1 MKTTKRALFSSVIAL
16 ILCFSMLVGTTF
28 AWFTDSV
35 ESGVNQI
42 IAGNL
47 DIELYNDLQV
57 NESKK
62 VTNETKLFNEITYW
76 EPGVVAYENLTVAN
90 LGTLALKYQL
100 SVNFSNATTNTKG
113 ETLAKVLKV
122 AFVKDG
128 IFGYS
133 NDAAGRT
140 ALINKLTEENAW
152 QPLESFMQA
161 GQLNVTD
168 HTNDAYGIVIYWAPS
183 DIDNDFN
190 NQGKQMSI
198 DLGIKLVATQLDAD
212 IEQDSFGPDYD
223 VDAIYTDAVVTN
235 EAEFLEALANA
246 KDYAIIGI
254 KGNVTWTTGAGIG
267 STPFIDNATTYSL
280 KPAVKHI
287 TLLGLTEDAT
297 FTALGSGV
305 GAVGID
311 GGVVTFKN
319 LKIVDQ
325 SVSYAE
331 NSWEYGYLEFRGN
344 TVFENCEIVN
354 AIMMEGDSATFKNCT
369 FKSNQDSEYAVWVSN
384 GDASFENCTFT
395 GTRGLKMH
403 EAYGSEVGTVVINN
417 NTFID
422 LSKKPGLAIGTVNDA
437 TTVVLT
443 NNEFI
448 GTQAGDQGLY
458 SYETDTDVDTFN
470 FTYENNKVA
479 GDDNT
484 MPDGLYKGADGVY
497 YATNNNGLKE
507 GVKILVAGDTLV
519 VSGDVD
525 FGTTQLNMEKA
536 ITVDLNGNELTIN
549 NARPVRLTNGAS
561 IKNGTINV
569 TTTIAAVVV
578 QGNEKVG
585 AIEDLIINVTTPE
598 GKTTTGIQLYDNKHV
613 DVIRN
618 VTIAGVTQGIEVA
631 NGSSVGLIEN
641 VKVEAIKTGLQVQQ
655 STIGEIKNSSFYG
668 KQNGVWAQLK
678 GTNDLVL
685 KFTNCAISGGNYGL
699 YMCDEGATIVPDGS
713 AYLTYD
719 EATTFEGGLNAQEFA
734 FGQPGKLVINGVRNV
749 TNAENLAEGLKNGDT
764 VVLTNDIQTEAATT
778 APYGNKYAFKMD
790 GGVLDGKG
798 KELYMEC
805 YGDDYGVMT
814 SGGTIKNI
822 TIKEGCRAIMI
833 MYATEDII
841 LDNVKIG
848 GDGVLYPINTGEY
861 AKVAG
866 VDLIVTNST
875 LAGWT
880 SYAGIESASFT
891 NVKFEQGTYYNNIYG
906 RVFKP
911 YVNTTMTDCSF
922 VEHMNLDL
930 SGLVQGQ
937 KITFVNCTVNG
948 KAVTADVLTI
958 RTTDAQYDTE
968 LFTVDLPS
976 WATSINDCIVFR

>member
-47 DIELYNDLQV
+47 DVEVYYDNNGTQESIEGKNSV
-57 NESKK
+57 
-62 VTNETKLFNEITYW
+62 LFDGIKW
-76 EPGVVAYENLTVAN
+76 EPGVVAYENITVKN
-90 LGTLALKYQL
+90 LGNLALKYQL
-100 SVNFSNATTNTKG
+100 SINFDNATPAKNGK
-113 ETLAKVLKV
+113 TLTDALQV
-122 AFVKDG
+122 AIVENG
-128 IFGYS
+128 VSGYT
-133 NDAAGRT
+133 NDAAGR
-140 ALINKLTEENAW
+140 AKLISEC
-152 QPLESFMQA
+152 SFAPMDSVMQA
-161 GQLNVTD
+161 GELKLQDEEKT
-168 HTNDAYGIVIYWAPS
+168 YGIVIWWEPT
-183 DIDNDFN
+183 DHDNDFN
-190 NQGKQMSI
+190 MNNENRGEELSI
-198 DLGIKLVATQLDAD
+198 DLGIKLVATQLDA
-212 IEQDSFGPDYD
+212 EFDSFGPDYD
-223 VDAIYTDAVVTN
+223 EDAIYTDFTVTS
-235 EAEFLEALANA
+235 EAELKEALANG
-246 KDYAIIGI
+246 KDDMIIGI

-267 STPFIDNATTYSL
+267 STPFVGEDSSI
-280 KPAVKHI
+280 KKI
-287 TLLGLTEDAT
+287 TLLGIGEDAT
-297 FTALGSGV
+297 FTATGSGV
-305 GAVGID
+305 GDIGID
-311 GGVVTFKN
+311 NGTVIFKN
-319 LKIVDQ
+319 LKIADE

-344 TVFENCEIVN
+344 TVFENCDIVN
-354 AIMMEGDSATFKNCT
+354 AIMMEGDSASFKNCS
-369 FKSNQDSEYAVWVSN
+369 FNSHKDSEYAVWVSN
-384 GDASFENCTFT
+384 GDATFENCTFT

-422 LSKKPGLAIGTVNDA
+422 LSKKPGLAIGTVNAD

-458 SYETDTDVDTFN
+458 SYETDTDVATFN
-470 FTYENNKVA
+470 FTYENNKVFA
-479 GDDNT
+479 QDSSL
-484 MPDGLYKGADGVY
+484 PQGLYKVDENTWLASNANALSQGIAKAEDGQTVVLAQDVIY
-497 YATNNNGLKE
+497 TGNGYANI
-507 GVKILVAGDTLV
+507 VKNITL
-519 VSGDVD
+519 
-525 FGTTQLNMEKA
+525 
-536 ITVDLNGNELTIN
+536 DLNGNTLSTTSLGVV
-549 NARPVRLTNGAS
+549 AKAGT
-561 IKNGTINV
+561 IKNGTISNP
-569 TTTIAAVVV
+569 
-578 QGNEKVG
+578 VG
-585 AIEDLIINVTTPE
+585 ARAALRTWSGVSVENVIIEAPLN
-598 GKTTTGIQLYDNKHV
+598 GGITVAGGNSLPYIK
-613 DVIRN
+613 N
-618 VTIAGVTQGIEVA
+618 VTINAKTYGIELQYGA
-631 NGSSVGLIEN
+631 SVKTIEN
-641 VKVEAIKTGLQVQQ
+641 VNIVAGENGIVVQAG
-655 STIGEIKNSSFYG
+655 TIGKITNSVIKGGNAGIYG
-668 KQNGVWAQLK
+668 QLK
-678 GTNDLVL
+678 GVNDLSITLDGTSEVHGD
-685 KFTNCAISGGNYGL
+685 KYGIFL
-699 YMCDEGATIVPDGS
+699 CDEGATIVPDGS

-764 VVLTNDIQTEAATT
+764 VVLTDDIQTEAATT

-790 GGVLDGKG
+790 GGVLDGNG

-805 YGDDYGVMT
+805 YGDDYGIMT
-814 SGGTIKNI
+814 SGGTVKNLTI
-822 TIKEGCRAIMI
+822 TEGCRAIMI

-958 RTTDAQYDTE
+958 PTTDAQYDTE

-976 WATSINDCIVFR
+976 WATSINDCIVFG

>member
-35 ESGVNQI
+35 ESGVNKI

-47 DIELYNDLQV
+47 DIELYHEDNQV
-57 NESKK
+57 
-62 VTNETKLFNEITYW
+62 TDTYDKLFEDILW
-76 EPGVVAYENLTVAN
+76 EPGAVAYENITVKN
-90 LGTLALKYQL
+90 EGTLALKYQL
-100 SVNFSNATTNTKG
+100 SINFDNATPAKNGK
-113 ETLAKVLKV
+113 TLADALQV
-122 AFVKDG
+122 AIVENG
-128 IFGYS
+128 VSGYT
-133 NDAAGRT
+133 NDAAGR
-140 ALINKLTEENAW
+140 AKLISEC
-152 QPLESFMQA
+152 SFAPMASVMQA
-161 GQLNVTD
+161 GELKQQDEEKT
-168 HTNDAYGIVIYWAPS
+168 YGIVIWWEPT
-183 DIDNDFN
+183 DKDNDFN
-190 NQGKQMSI
+190 MNNENRGKELSI
-198 DLGIKLVATQLDAD
+198 NLGIKLVATQLDA
-212 IEQDSFGPDYD
+212 EFDSFGPNYD
-223 VDAIYTDAVVTN
+223 VDAIYTDAVVTS
-235 EAEFLEALANA
+235 EEELKEALANG
-246 KDYAIIGI
+246 KDDMIIGI

-267 STPFIDNATTYSL
+267 STPFVGEDSSI
-280 KPAVKHI
+280 KKI
-287 TLLGLTEDAT
+287 TLLGIGEDAT
-297 FTALGSGV
+297 FTATGSGV
-305 GAVGID
+305 GDIGID
-311 GGVVTFKN
+311 NGTVIFKN
-319 LKIVDQ
+319 LKIADE

-344 TVFENCEIVN
+344 TVFENCDIVN
-354 AIMMEGDSATFKNCT
+354 AIMMEGDSASFKNCS
-369 FKSNQDSEYAVWVSN
+369 FNSHKDSEYAVWVSN
-384 GDASFENCTFT
+384 GDATFENCTFT

-422 LSKKPGLAIGTVNDA
+422 LSKKPGLAIGTVNPA

-598 GKTTTGIQLYDNKHV
+598 GKTTTGIQLYNNKHV

-790 GGVLDGKG
+790 GGVLDGKD
-798 KELYMEC
+798 KELYVEC

-848 GDGVLYPINTGEY
+848 GDGVLYPINTGE
-861 AKVAG
+861 AGEAG
-866 VDLIVTNST
+866 VKLIVTNST

-880 SYAGIESASFT
+880 SFGNIESASFT

-906 RVFKP
+906 RVLKP
-911 YVNTTMTDCSF
+911 YVNTTLTGCSF
-922 VEHMNLDL
+922 IEHMNLDL
-930 SGLVQGQ
+930 SSLAKDQ
-937 KITFVNCTVNG
+937 KVTFVNCTVNG
-948 KAVTADVLTI
+948 EAVTTDVFTI
-958 RTTDAQYDTE
+958 PTTDAQYDTE

-976 WATSINDCIVFR
+976 WATSINDCIVFG